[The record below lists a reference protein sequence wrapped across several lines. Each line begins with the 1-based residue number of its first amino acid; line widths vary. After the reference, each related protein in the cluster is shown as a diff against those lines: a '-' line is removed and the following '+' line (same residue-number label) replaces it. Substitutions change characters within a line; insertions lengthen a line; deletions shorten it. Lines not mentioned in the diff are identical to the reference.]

1 MSFPWESMDG
11 EVFLF
16 GSIFYL
22 RVALE
27 PLRLL
32 ELELEPELE
41 ELRLLELL
49 LEELRVELE
58 PVEVPLLRVLLLEPP
73 TRLLPEGRLLEFG
86 RLTPLPLVVGRVEGP
101 LLLDLGR
108 LTPLV
113 PELGRLEEAEPVEV
127 PLLVPLGRLMLPLDG
142 VLPPLLLV
150 AGGGVL
156 PPLSLLWLPPE
167 LMLPPLA
174 FGRTVALGAVPL
186 GAGSLLLGAG
196 GFTSWVAG

>member
-1 MSFPWESMDG
+1 MSFPWESMGG

-22 RVALE
+22 RVAPE

-73 TRLLPEGRLLEFG
+73 TRLLPEVLLPEGRLLEFG

-127 PLLVPLGRLMLPLDG
+127 PLLTVAELLLM
-142 VLPPLLLV
+142 LLLV
-150 AGGGVL
+150 PVPALLPVL
-156 PPLSLLWLPPE
+156 ALLLPE
-167 LMLPPLA
+167 LMLLLLPLA
-174 FGRTVALGAVPL
+174 LGRTVAV
-186 GAGSLLLGAG
+186 GAGSVVLGFMLPSLAAG
-196 GFTSWVAG
+196 